1 MNLPKSRPQKSKD
14 STERLL
20 RSAGVDP
27 AVNPCA
33 LMGVRGY
40 YLDTMGKKGANDV
53 GIYDDA
59 IFFVSP
65 NAYLSVNANTDPSV
79 LKQNVSTL
87 KPGLYLYRKGK
98 HGLSK
103 PGGGYPAFRPATK
116 DEELPTSRF
125 NAKTGKYF
133 DSTGV
138 AINIHKGGYN
148 TTSSLG
154 CQTVYPDQWLSFQT
168 LAYSEMD
175 RYGQKTIPYL
185 LIS

>member
-1 MNLPKSRPQKSKD
+1 MNIPNSRPQQPKD
-14 STERLL
+14 KTLELL
-20 RSAGVDP
+20 KKFGVDL
-27 AVNPCA
+27 VVHPCVI
-33 LMGVRGY
+33 MGVRGY

-59 IFFVSP
+59 LFFVSP
-65 NAYLSVNANTDPSV
+65 SAYLTVNANTDPSV

-116 DEELPTSRF
+116 DEELPVRRY
-125 NAKTGKYF
+125 NARTGDYY
-133 DSTGV
+133 DSTGI

-154 CQTVYPDQWLSFQT
+154 CQTVYPDQWLAFQT
-168 LAYSEMD
+168 LAYSEMK
-175 RYGQKTIPYL
+175 RCGQETIPYL
-185 LIS
+185 LIG